1 MGRMASCIGL
11 CSERRSHSP
20 LRQKTRCAIKEK
32 AVYSKPPTPYHRP
45 VSPRAKMAPI
55 RYSPYAISTN
65 PASLKAREKSHRSDL
80 VFESLTHRKTVTKP
94 NEPILCYL
102 HDGLKRGFVREELL
116 IVLAGT
122 ELPPL
127 ERWYSI
133 GSPIS
138 SKSWNHTERRS
149 FLKAPSLVVYF
160 TVVSLSKASITLPY
174 ELFPKSLNTSASN
187 ACSEFW
193 SPLPLLSVT
202 LLTMN
207 VKIFCGTLSVVRLT
221 VVIFK
226 PW

>member
-45 VSPRAKMAPI
+45 VSLGAKMAPI

-102 HDGLKRGFVREELL
+102 HDGLKRGFVREELV
-116 IVLAGT
+116 IVLANT

-127 ERWYSI
+127 ER
-133 GSPIS
+133 
-138 SKSWNHTERRS
+138 
-149 FLKAPSLVVYF
+149 
-160 TVVSLSKASITLPY
+160 
-174 ELFPKSLNTSASN
+174 
-187 ACSEFW
+187 
-193 SPLPLLSVT
+193 
-202 LLTMN
+202 
-207 VKIFCGTLSVVRLT
+207 
-221 VVIFK
+221 
-226 PW
+226 